1 MQGSGMN
8 IDNRPISYAQIIAF
22 AVVIATNA
30 FVAGGVYWSMSSKI
44 EAAATKADLDK
55 IAGRVEAME
64 NYRVQRS
71 AQTDKNF
78 GEINQKLAPLR
89 ELQSLQARSEENLKA
104 TNERIDR
111 IVESFSGRFDQLIT
125 AVNQVKVDVGTL
137 TGEIR
142 ALTPGKRA
150 ELRGEVEPVKVV
162 E

>member
-1 MQGSGMN
+1 MN
-8 IDNRPISYAQIIAF
+8 IDNRPISYAQIVAF
-22 AVVIATNA
+22 VVVIATNA
-30 FVAGGVYWSMSSKI
+30 FVAGGIYWSMSAKI
-44 EAAATKADLDK
+44 EAAATKDDLDK
-55 IAGRVEAME
+55 IAVRVETME
-64 NYRVQRS
+64 SYRVQRS

-78 GEINQKLAPLR
+78 GEINQKLAPLS
-89 ELQSLQARSEENLKA
+89 ELQNMQTRAEQNLKA

-142 ALTPGKRA
+142 ALSPGKRA
-150 ELRGEVEPVKVV
+150 EIRGEIEPVKAV